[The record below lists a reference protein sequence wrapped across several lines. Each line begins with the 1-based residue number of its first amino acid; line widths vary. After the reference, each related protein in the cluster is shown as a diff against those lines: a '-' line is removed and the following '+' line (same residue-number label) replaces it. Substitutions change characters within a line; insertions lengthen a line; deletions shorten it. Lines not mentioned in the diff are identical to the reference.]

1 MIGLIFITAILTITG
16 GLAAVI
22 YTDTLQAIL
31 MIGGAAALTTLSKF
45 LPPSHGYL
53 RSHFYSGGELLEA
66 CFSALNEIVSV
77 RSDYGQRD
85 CSFVRFYIS
94 ILLSLSPV

>member
-1 MIGLIFITAILTITG
+1 MIGLILITAILTITG

-45 LPPSHGYL
+45 FPRHM
-53 RSHFYSGGELLEA
+53 A
-66 CFSALNEIVSV
+66 T
-77 RSDYGQRD
+77 
-85 CSFVRFYIS
+85 
-94 ILLSLSPV
+94 